1 MNDFKANWAAGLT
14 SGMPINDV
22 LAGGKKV
29 AGGKATAVLPSMNVG
44 RGLRYGN
51 LTWFPIWTD
60 APVVPRGYVT
70 GAAAGTV
77 TVVEGQNPTVGVV
90 EVENT
95 GDSPV
100 LLLEG
105 DLLEG
110 GWQHRALTRTL
121 LVAARSKTT
130 LPVVC
135 VERGRWGG
143 ATKQVLGVKRA
154 PAGVRSALRGINKAQ
169 DGKIMQSAA
178 DQGTVWSRVEEF
190 GVRNNK
196 QQATES
202 LVGMKDELERDIA
215 AMGLETPQAIY
226 GMRGVVVAIG
236 GVPLAFEL
244 FDHPDTMAERL
255 ESILD
260 AYLPESLTKP
270 YVECR
275 GQNARDFVAR
285 IGILGVEPTGQDGRL
300 RNKADKYVAAEA
312 VLNGESLLHM
322 SALNA
327 AHELVMVA

>member
-1 MNDFKANWAAGLT
+1 MNEFKANWAAGLT
-14 SGMPINDV
+14 SGSPIKDV
-22 LAGGKKV
+22 LAATSV
-29 AGGKATAVLPSMNVG
+29 AGGATKGILPTMHVG
-44 RGLRYGN
+44 RGQRYGN

-60 APVVPRGYVT
+60 APVAPRDYVT

-77 TVVEGQNPTVGVV
+77 TVVEGANPTVGVV
-90 EVENT
+90 EVENN

-121 LVAARSKTT
+121 LVAAHSKTT

-143 ATKQVLGVKRA
+143 ATHQVLGVNRA
-154 PAGVRSALRGINKAQ
+154 PAGVRSAIRGVQKSQ
-169 DGKIMQSAA
+169 DGTFRQSAA
-178 DQGTVWSRVEEF
+178 DQGVVWSRVSDFAAANRVSE
-190 GVRNNK
+190 
-196 QQATES
+196 QTES
-202 LVGMKDELERDIA
+202 LVAMKRQLDANLA
-215 AMGLETPQAIY
+215 GLKLDAPKAIY
-226 GMRGVVVAIG
+226 GMRGVLVAIG

-275 GQNARDFVAR
+275 AQKARDFVER
-285 IGILGVEPTGQDGRL
+285 IGILGVEATEEPGRL

-312 VLNGESLLHM
+312 VIREKSLLHM

-327 AHELVMVA
+327 AHELVVAA